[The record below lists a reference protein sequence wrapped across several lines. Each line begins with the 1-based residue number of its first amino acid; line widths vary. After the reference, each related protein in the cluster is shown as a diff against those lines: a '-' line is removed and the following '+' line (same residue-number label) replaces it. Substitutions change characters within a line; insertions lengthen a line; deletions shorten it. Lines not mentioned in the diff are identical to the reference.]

1 MTLLHHREPRPSF
14 GLLEHDQATVGLFTV
29 LSINEPVGD
38 CAAYQGVGPFN
49 ADEAM
54 IARIKAG
61 GQKISEEDAKD
72 TFPEIE
78 EMGLRYRR

>member
-1 MTLLHHREPRPSF
+1 MLIHHRQPFSSF
-14 GLLEHDQATVGLFTV
+14 GLLDYDQAPVGLFTV

-49 ADEAM
+49 SDEAM
-54 IARIKAG
+54 IERIKAG

-72 TFPEIE
+72 RFPEIE